1 MTTNNISEIIGYSFK
16 NTQLL
21 NEALTHPSV
30 SSSKDSMNFN
40 YERLEFLGDAVLN
53 LVISEMLFNIFP
65 KDTEGNLAKK
75 KTALVCGTKLV
86 EVAQSINLGT
96 FIIMSDGER
105 TCGGANNSSNLE
117 NALEALIGAIYLDGG
132 LKAAKNFIF
141 LFWKNSAKHMKVPPQ
156 DAKTIL
162 QEWAQSKGLLAP
174 SYHIVN
180 KSGPDHN
187 PIFTVEV
194 RMHSYE
200 TLQATGNNK
209 KIAEQKAA
217 SLMLEKINYKTK

>member
-1 MTTNNISEIIGYSFK
+1 MITNAISKIIKYDFK

-30 SSSKDSMNFN
+30 LSKDNNNFN

-65 KDTEGNLAKK
+65 YDTEGNLAKK

-86 EVAQSINLGT
+86 EIAQSINLGI

-105 TCGGANNSSNLE
+105 SCGGANNANNLE

-132 LKAAKNFIF
+132 LNAAKDFIF
-141 LFWKNSAKHMKVPPQ
+141 LFWKNSATHMKVPPQ

-162 QEWAQSKGLLAP
+162 QEWAQSKGFPAP
-174 SYHIVN
+174 SYHIIN

-187 PIFTVEV
+187 PCFTVEV
-194 RMHSYE
+194 RINSHE
-200 TLQATGNNK
+200 TLHATGHNK
-209 KIAEQKAA
+209 KLAEQKAA
-217 SLMLEKINYKTK
+217 SLMLAKINYKIK